1 MDVCS
6 GRSTVRIIAI
16 STSVVI
22 LEYDESG
29 SGTRCKRVDT
39 DVSTA
44 GNVRCCE
51 TECTV
56 NHNYLCYWFI
66 SEWKCRPRVHGLL
79 FEWSEV
85 KPCTCD
91 LHFHPEMKGQ
101 L

>member
-6 GRSTVRIIAI
+6 GRSTVPTIAI
-16 STSVVI
+16 STTTSVVI

-39 DVSTA
+39 

-56 NHNYLCYWFI
+56 NHNYLVIGSFQSGNVGHEYMAYFL
-66 SEWKCRPRVHGLL
+66 S
-79 FEWSEV
+79 
-85 KPCTCD
+85 
-91 LHFHPEMKGQ
+91 GQ
-101 L
+101 K